1 MIQPPLGL
9 LTHLVALRS
18 ALDEQWAA
26 RATQPVVHLYSP
38 PHVTL
43 ELLPYA
49 VSEMWHAFTSFIGA
63 THRMAATLGEDIP
76 ILPECF
82 VLADAD
88 RDVLAYSIDAFM
100 HAGRRAQNAVL
111 PYLSRAFRQSLP
123 ARLSDVFTKHGHTD
137 LRTYPVLD
145 IFAPM
150 LESYWQADGQRLRAY
165 RVVMEHRPLV
175 AREAFLARFGC
186 RHRGPASAAAQQP
199 RCGESDSADLWS
211 STGARAPL
219 YGARVHRARAVCRVH
234 DTAAAAPPSPA
245 EGLHH
250 RGEPHGPHQDGPRL
264 SSNPLD
270 RGHQRTDQAA
280 RPGIGASPMSQGVSG
295 RRGGPMPHVHAIAG
309 IDCGAVLPAW
319 LPVANQPGGA
329 QCGSTTSASATPT
342 R

>member
-26 RATQPVVHLYSP
+26 RATEPVVHLNSP
-38 PHVTL
+38 THVQL

-49 VSEMWHAFTSFIGA
+49 VSEMWHAFTSFICA
-63 THRMAATLGEDIP
+63 THRIAATLGEDMP
-76 ILPECF
+76 IHPECF
-82 VLADAD
+82 VLSDAD

-123 ARLSDVFTKHGHTD
+123 ASLSDVFTKQGHTD

-175 AREAFLARFGC
+175 AREAFLARLDAG
-186 RHRGPASAAAQQP
+186 
-199 RCGESDSADLWS
+199 
-211 STGARAPL
+211 T
-219 YGARVHRARAVCRVH
+219 VV
-234 DTAAAAPPSPA
+234 
-245 EGLHH
+245 LHMLL
-250 RGEPHGPHQDGPRL
+250 P
-264 SSNPLD
+264 SNPEAGSPTALIY
-270 RGHQRTDQAA
+270 GH
-280 RPGIGASPMSQGVSG
+280 PP
-295 RRGGPMPHVHAIAG
+295 VHALLYMEQAFIALVRF
-309 IDCGAVLPAW
+309 AESMTRPLLPIP
-319 LPVANQPGGA
+319 LPPKAYIIVANRMAPIRTRHVFHPIPSIEDISARIKQLA
-329 QCGSTTSASATPT
+329 QA
-342 R
+342 